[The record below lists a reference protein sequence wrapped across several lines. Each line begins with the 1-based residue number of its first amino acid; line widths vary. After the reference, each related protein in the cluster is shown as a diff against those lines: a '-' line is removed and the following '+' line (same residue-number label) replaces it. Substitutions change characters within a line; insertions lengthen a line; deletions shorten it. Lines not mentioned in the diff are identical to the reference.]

1 MSLLRRW
8 SAAVVAAAVAFPLGA
23 AAPAAAPAAI
33 PAAASAASA
42 SALAAAGAP
51 GLTGAHPCPNAP
63 TFTCSYLDVPL
74 DRSGRTPGTVRLQ
87 AAVAGNAAA
96 PRGALLVLT
105 GGPGQP
111 GVSFVPRISARVSYL
126 LADYRLIM
134 LDQRGTGTS
143 AIDCPRLQAEAGAS
157 DIKPPSAEAVRECA
171 RLLGRARNFYTTAD
185 TVADLDDLRAALGLH
200 RWTVAG
206 VSYGSFVAT
215 HYGLTY
221 PHRAA
226 RIVLDSVV
234 PQDGPHPL
242 YEDSLHHARSVLR
255 TACREQRCGH
265 DPAAELASVV
275 RRYDLGV
282 DVFDLVVIG
291 SIVDPKFTG
300 DTYFP
305 VLDLLHAAAGG
316 NPAPLREAIANLH
329 GGPAPA
335 PAEYSSGLH
344 VATICADLT
353 DAPWGDSAAP
363 LAGRAEALAR
373 AVDKLSDGY
382 VWPFEARTAG
392 EQGVV
397 HACRFWPPSRPNPQ
411 PPHRRLTMPVL
422 LLAGD
427 RDLSTPLRWARE
439 QAALTPGAR
448 LVVARG
454 AGHSLLGRNAVAD
467 EAVKRFLLCR

>member
-8 SAAVVAAAVAFPLGA
+8 SAAVVVAAVALPLGA
-23 AAPAAAPAAI
+23 AAPTAALTAAPAAAFTAV
-33 PAAASAASA
+33 PAA
-42 SALAAAGAP
+42 GGP
-51 GLTGAHPCPNAP
+51 RLTGAHPCPSAP

-74 DRSGRTPGTVRLQ
+74 DRGGGTPGTVRLQ

-111 GVSFVPRISARVSYL
+111 GESLVPRISARISYL
-126 LADYRLIM
+126 LADYQLIM
-134 LDQRGTGTS
+134 LDQRGTGIS
-143 AIDCPRLQAEAGAS
+143 AIDCPRLQVEAGAS
-157 DIKPPSAEAVRECA
+157 DITPPSPAAVRECA
-171 RLLGRARNFYTTAD
+171 RLLGRTRNFYTTAD
-185 TVADLDDLRAALGLH
+185 TVADLDDLRAALGLR

-206 VSYGSFVAT
+206 VSYGSFVAAR
-215 HYGLTY
+215 YGLTH
-221 PHRAA
+221 PGRAT

-234 PQDGPHPL
+234 PQDGVHPL
-242 YEDSLHHARSVLR
+242 YEDSLHHARFVLR
-255 TACREQRCGH
+255 TACQEQRCGH
-265 DPAAELASVV
+265 DPAAELAAVV
-275 RRYDLGV
+275 RRYNLGV

-305 VLDLLHAAAGG
+305 VLDLLHTAAGG
-316 NPAPLREAIANLH
+316 DPAPLREAIAALH
-329 GGPAPA
+329 GGPAPP

-344 VATICADLT
+344 VATICADMT

-363 LAGRAEALAR
+363 LGGRTQALTR
-373 AVDKLSDGY
+373 AVDKLSDSY

-397 HACRFWPPSRPNPQ
+397 HACRFWPPSRPNPD
-411 PPHRRLTMPVL
+411 PPHRQLTMPVL
-422 LLAGD
+422 ILAGD
-427 RDLSTPLRWARE
+427 RDLSTPVRWARE

-448 LVVARG
+448 LVVAPG
-454 AGHSLLGRNAVAD
+454 AGHSLLGRNPVAD